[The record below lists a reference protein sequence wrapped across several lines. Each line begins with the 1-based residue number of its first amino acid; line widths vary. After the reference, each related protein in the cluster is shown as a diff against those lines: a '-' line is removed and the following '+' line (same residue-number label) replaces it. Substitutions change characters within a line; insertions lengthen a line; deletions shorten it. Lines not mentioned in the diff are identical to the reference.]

1 MRLSRCVLVAL
12 VGALLVV
19 AAPQRQASASD
30 QDFRTIEDSSAQ
42 EVVDGMANKLVR
54 GITNVGTGWLELPKQ
69 IYLTSKEE
77 GKVKGATVGPV
88 KGIGMALVRTAAGV
102 GEVFTFMLPFPGF
115 YSSYLDPSYVWEK
128 E

>member
-1 MRLSRCVLVAL
+1 MRFSRCVLVAL
-12 VGALLVV
+12 VGAVLLV
-19 AAPQRQASASD
+19 AALQRQALAQD

-54 GITNVGTGWLELPKQ
+54 GIANIGTGWLELPKQ
-69 IYLTSKEE
+69 VYLTSKEE

-88 KGIGMALVRTAAGV
+88 KGIGMALVRTVAGV

-115 YSSYLDPSYVWEK
+115 YSPYIDPPYVWQK